1 MAVPCNAVQC
11 VAVRCSAT
19 FSFLSTFDGMLGCN
33 NGGGGGNF
41 SKVKR
46 LVAKSIGTQK
56 RLFSG
61 FFVAREGFQKRR
73 IFFPRHILH
82 INPTM
87 PVCPWALRICKNVG
101 IRTYF
106 GLETVESVKVFR
118 HFAFWR
124 HGTRL
129 ATIFLA
135 GMPAVPGVQFLF

>member
-46 LVAKSIGTQK
+46 LVANWIGTRK
-56 RLFSG
+56 RLLS
-61 FFVAREGFQKRR
+61 VCLAPMAGFQKRR
-73 IFFPRHILH
+73 NFFPSHIVP
-82 INPTM
+82 INPYM
-87 PVCPWALRICKNVG
+87 HICPCSWALEIYKNIR

-106 GLETVESVKVFR
+106 GSVMVESVRGVF
-118 HFAFWR
+118 
-124 HGTRL
+124 
-129 ATIFLA
+129 ATLYCSAMDLNLPLFL
-135 GMPAVPGVQFLF
+135 LYI